1 MLEPGFSAKS
11 DRGRKA
17 RKAGISY
24 ELDIVKAFKHL
35 YKEARR
41 MFGQAR
47 DGDEAPDVGGMP
59 FWVEASDRKNRSVG
73 DKLAQGL
80 SDSKTSPSKEY
91 NGLPV
96 IACTYDKKRK
106 LDMVTMERSQFIE
119 LLEELDRLQYIK
131 EHFS

>member
-17 RKAGISY
+17 RSAGISY
-24 ELDIVKAFKHL
+24 ELGVAKAFKHL
-35 YKEARR
+35 YNKARR
-41 MFGQAR
+41 LFGQAR

-59 FWVEASDRKNRSVG
+59 FWVEASDRKKRTVA

-80 SDSKTSPSKEY
+80 HDSKSSPSKEY

-106 LDMVTMERSQFIE
+106 LDMVTMERSQFID